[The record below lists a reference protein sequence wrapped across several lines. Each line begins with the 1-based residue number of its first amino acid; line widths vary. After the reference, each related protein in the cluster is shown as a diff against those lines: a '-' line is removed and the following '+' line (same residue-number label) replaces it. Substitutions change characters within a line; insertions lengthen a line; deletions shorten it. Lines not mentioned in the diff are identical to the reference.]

1 MKSRLVLLSFVSA
14 LALAV
19 AASLVMADDH
29 HDWGRNG
36 RDDDD
41 DDRALQNDPRV
52 QRGLEISPV
61 RPNLDGHKR
70 SLVGLGSYLVN
81 AGGACAD
88 CHTCPTYAPGHNP
101 YLGQPKQIN
110 PTNFLAGGV
119 PFGPFRS
126 ANITPDMRGR
136 PAGLTLEKFIHTLRT
151 GQDPDNPAQL
161 LQVMPWPIYGNL
173 TDQDLKA
180 IYEYLSAIPHAEPGS
195 CVNAGD

>member
-1 MKSRLVLLSFVSA
+1 MLLSFLSA
-14 LALAV
+14 LALGV
-19 AASLVMADDH
+19 AASLVMADDR

-41 DDRALQNDPRV
+41 DRALQNDARV
-52 QRGLEISPV
+52 QRGLEIAPV
-61 RPNLDGHKR
+61 RLNIDEHKR
-70 SLVGLGSYLVN
+70 NLVGLGSYLVN

-110 PTNFLAGGV
+110 AFNYLAGGV
-119 PFGPFRS
+119 HFGPFTS
-126 ANITPDMRGR
+126 ANLTPDAQGH

-151 GQDPDNPAQL
+151 GQDPDNPTQI

-180 IYEYLSAIPHAEPGS
+180 IYEYLSAIPPAQPGS

>member
-1 MKSRLVLLSFVSA
+1 MKSRLVLLSFLSA

-19 AASLVMADDH
+19 AASIVTADNH

-36 RDDDD
+36 HDDDD
-41 DDRALQNDPRV
+41 DHALQGDSRV

-61 RPNLDGHKR
+61 RLNLDDR
-70 SLVGLGSYLVN
+70 NRNLVGLGSYLVN

-101 YLGQPKQIN
+101 YMGQPKQIN
-110 PTNFLAGGV
+110 PNNFLAGGV
-119 PFGPFRS
+119 PFGPFKS
-126 ANITPDMRGR
+126 ANLTPDMQGR
-136 PAGLTLEKFIHTLRT
+136 PAGLTLEKFIHTIRT
-151 GQDPDNPAQL
+151 GQDPDNPSQI

-180 IYEYLSAIPHAEPGS
+180 IYEYLRAIPHAEPGL
-195 CVNAGD
+195 CNGPGE